1 MKEVRTTSPVGAI
14 GALLAGAGME
24 FVETF
29 ESVLQKR
36 SEHQREATGYRAK
49 QREAEASMGGFPL
62 RPARGL
68 SGVVSGPSGVLY
80 ARVGSTL
87 VRVFPKAKG
96 KAARKAERAARRVAR
111 AVQAAEASS

>member
-1 MKEVRTTSPVGAI
+1 MKE
-14 GALLAGAGME
+14 LLAGAGMD

-29 ESVLQKR
+29 NDMLPKR
-36 SEHQREATGYRAK
+36 SGHQRAATGYRAK

-87 VRVFPKAKG
+87 VRVFPKPKG

-111 AVQAAEASS
+111 EAQAGGASS